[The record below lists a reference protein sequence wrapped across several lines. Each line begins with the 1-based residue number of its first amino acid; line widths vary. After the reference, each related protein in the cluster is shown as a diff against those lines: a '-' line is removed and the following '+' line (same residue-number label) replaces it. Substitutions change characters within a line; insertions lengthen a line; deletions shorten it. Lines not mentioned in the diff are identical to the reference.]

1 VEQLQTQCALLQSGQ
16 HTYHRLRQQLTLSV
30 HPFALLDN
38 SFKTT
43 AEIKEQLEQL
53 LLKLETL
60 QDTHQLPK
68 ATSTLHK
75 FHYSNSGFGNWGQYL
90 WHWVER
96 TLDLSHLDT
105 SLSNWLLGQLL
116 PAVYWQLQLSK
127 TKSRTLTKN
136 LSERPSSC
144 SSSSAQSR
152 LYSYLD

>member
-1 VEQLQTQCALLQSGQ
+1 MRKS
-16 HTYHRLRQQLTLSV
+16 Y
-30 HPFALLDN
+30 

-90 WHWVER
+90 VALGGTHTRFV
-96 TLDLSHLDT
+96 TPGYVFKQLVAGST
-105 SLSNWLLGQLL
+105 AACCLLATPTQ
-116 PAVYWQLQLSK
+116 
-127 TKSRTLTKN
+127 
-136 LSERPSSC
+136 
-144 SSSSAQSR
+144 
-152 LYSYLD
+152 